1 MPGPAGPKSTDDIL
15 NIPHPMQVLVLNPDD
30 DAVMAFIEDLQRRLQ
45 PAKAEGPRGL
55 GASQSVPDLA
65 GRSGQDGDQAG
76 DNGAALAAAHVRQ
89 QALTAALQAGETPFE
104 LRALEVVLDTVG
116 LRGSLVMM

>member
-1 MPGPAGPKSTDDIL
+1 M
-15 NIPHPMQVLVLNPDD
+15 LNPDD

-55 GASQSVPDLA
+55 GASQSVPDLT
-65 GRSGQDGDQAG
+65 GRSGHDSDKAG
-76 DNGAALAAAHVRQ
+76 DNGVALAAAHVRQ

-104 LRALEVVLDTVG
+104 LRALEVVLDTV
-116 LRGSLVMM
+116 SLLASLS